1 MLANLTTSIEVCLR
15 PYIDRKFFMKAP
27 LYDLRALEGELI
39 VEVLNFKEEG
49 LVTSEGGG
57 EKGIFNIS
65 LSMQGIEPW
74 SPA

>member
-15 PYIDRKFFMKAP
+15 PYIDRNFFMKAP

-49 LVTSEGGG
+49 LV
-57 EKGIFNIS
+57 
-65 LSMQGIEPW
+65 QRH
-74 SPA
+74 